1 MANELSVYTTFSY
14 NKDSASF
21 NLSAQNQVTVA
32 TNAFINSLVNVTT
45 SDTAIDLGPVSS
57 IGYVY
62 IQNLDATNFV
72 KVGPS
77 SGSYFIKLLPKEVA
91 VFRSN
96 VSALHLIADTATCT
110 VQYAVVSN

>member
-32 TNAFINSLVNVTT
+32 TNAFINSLVDVGT
-45 SDTAIDLGPVSS
+45 SDVTIDLGPVSS

-62 IQNLDATNFV
+62 VQNLDATNFILI
-72 KVGPS
+72 GPS
-77 SGSYFIKLLPKEVA
+77 SGSYFIKLLANEVA

-96 VSALHLIADTATCT
+96 VSSIHLIADTAACM